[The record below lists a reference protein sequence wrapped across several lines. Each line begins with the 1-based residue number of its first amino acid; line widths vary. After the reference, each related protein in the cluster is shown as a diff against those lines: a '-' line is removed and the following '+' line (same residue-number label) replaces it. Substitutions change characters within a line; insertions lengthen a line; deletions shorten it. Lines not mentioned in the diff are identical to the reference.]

1 MQWKTLT
8 VALLAQSATAQ
19 QMIRFGCSQLTI
31 ERLDPLVNP
40 GVVMS
45 PHVHQVVGGNS
56 FQASMSPSSYDL
68 VANSTCTSC
77 TFSEDFS
84 NYWTA
89 VMYFRARNGTYK
101 RVPQFANVGLRAVG
115 GITVYYIP
123 PYDGKTNVTAFKEG
137 FRMLVGDAALETSQ
151 GMQRQLCHRCYSTA
165 DNAGVAGISGGAPCT
180 GSDTQSFP
188 AKPCDGGIRTTI
200 TFPTC
205 WDGVN
210 VDSPDHKS
218 HVSYPQT
225 GTFESVGQCPSTHPV
240 RLPQLMYEV
249 MWDTTP
255 FNDPDLWPEDGSQPF
270 VWSTGD
276 GYVVIILPE
285 RIMRNYLLFAL
296 LGFLSTC
303 PFPLNP
309 SGYSQHGDYLF
320 GWKGDSLQ
328 RALDARCNNAV
339 CKELKTQTSE
349 EAMRCANSQI
359 AVEDVDG
366 WLDHIPGMPEMK

>member
-1 MQWKTLT
+1 MQWKTFT
-8 VALLAQSATAQ
+8 VALLAQRTVAQ

-45 PHVHQVVGGNS
+45 PHVHQVCVKYHNS
-56 FQASMSPSSYDL
+56 VFYTKAGT
-68 VANSTCTSC
+68 V
-77 TFSEDFS
+77 
-84 NYWTA
+84 
-89 VMYFRARNGTYK
+89 NGTYK

-137 FRMLVGDAALETSQ
+137 FRMLVGDAALETSD
-151 GMQRQLCHRCYSTA
+151 GMQRQLCHRCYVTA
-165 DNAGVAGISGGAPCT
+165 DNAGVGAGLSGGAPCT
-180 GSDTQSFP
+180 GADTKSFP
-188 AKPCDGGIRTTI
+188 AQPCAGGIRTTI

-205 WDGVN
+205 WDGKN
-210 VDSPDHKS
+210 VDSPDHKI
-218 HVSYPQT
+218 HVAYPQS

-249 MWDTTP
+249 MWDTSS
-255 FNDPDLWPEDGSQPF
+255 FNDPDLWPTDGSQPF

-276 GYVVIILPE
+276 GK
-285 RIMRNYLLFAL
+285 
-296 LGFLSTC
+296 
-303 PFPLNP
+303 
-309 SGYSQHGDYLF
+309 GYSQHGDYLF
-320 GWKGDSLQ
+320 GWQGDSLQ

-349 EAMRCANSQI
+349 EAMRCANSQT

-366 WLDHIPGMPEMK
+366 WLDYIPGMPEMK